1 MIKVLGNILVSSFI
15 IDINYLFLMLRSLLP
30 QTAPHSSAR
39 QYKELQ
45 NQIATLKAEKES
57 LMQR

>member
-1 MIKVLGNILVSSFI
+1 
-15 IDINYLFLMLRSLLP
+15 MLRSLLP

-57 LMQR
+57 LMQRKVLDDYTVTPLF